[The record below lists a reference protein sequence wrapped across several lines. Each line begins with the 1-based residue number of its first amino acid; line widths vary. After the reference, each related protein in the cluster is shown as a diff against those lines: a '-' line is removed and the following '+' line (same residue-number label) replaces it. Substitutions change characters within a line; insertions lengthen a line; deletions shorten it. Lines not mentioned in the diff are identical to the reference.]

1 MEIEDTVYPGSYYSL
16 MRFLDRKEIPYAH
29 PETVLPAADVDLAAL
44 KDQIV
49 RFDPDHV
56 PPDDLRDAR
65 RKRHALEQ
73 EFDGGSALH
82 LLHALVISLL
92 RRSPAPTA
100 AQDLFFRLWTEQGQ
114 HLAQTLPVRWLISAA
129 TTFGDHGQTPEQIK
143 GGSGLAMLFDLIK
156 LHDSERRVSGRAND
170 HAYSRVS
177 GRKIP
182 PLAFG
187 MAGYSLTAGDLD
199 KIMLARLWRLAE
211 DDAILRPLGFRML
224 GLVMTDKRS
233 IFARMRRYKG
243 K

>member
-1 MEIEDTVYPGSYYSL
+1 MEIEDTIYPGSFYSL
-16 MRFLDRKEIPYAH
+16 MRFLDRKEIPYSH

-44 KDQIV
+44 RDQIV
-49 RFDPDHV
+49 RFDPTHI
-56 PPDDLRDAR
+56 PPDNLRDAR
-65 RKRHALEQ
+65 RKLHALEQ

-92 RRSPAPTA
+92 RRSPAPTQA
-100 AQDLFFRLWTEQGQ
+100 RDLFFRLWTEQGQ
-114 HLAQTLPVRWLISAA
+114 HLAQTLSVRWLISAA

-143 GGSGLAMLFDLIK
+143 GGAGLAMLFDLIK

-177 GRKIP
+177 GRQIP
-182 PLAFG
+182 PLAFE
-187 MAGYSLTAGDLD
+187 MTGYSLTNGDLD
-199 KIMLARLWRLAE
+199 KIMLARLWRLVE
-211 DDAILRPLGFRML
+211 DDAVLQPLGVRML
-224 GLVMTDKRS
+224 GLVMTDKRT